1 MMRNTITSR
10 LSVASSMIT
19 TLAAA
24 GALAA
29 AAPAAQAQAQA
40 PATPGTVA
48 GAVEV
53 RPFVGA
59 FLPTGDLS
67 DQLESAVLVGAQVGW
82 HFHPNLAVTGSFAW
96 APTKDKT
103 TAITGN
109 DLFTGREE
117 KVDLFQYDI
126 GLEGRLPIATEAAWG
141 VTPYATLGVGG
152 RTYSYRDI
160 DDVDSQTNFLG
171 FGALGVDIAPKTGIL
186 GIRLEARDYVSAF
199 KGLRGE
205 LDERKAR
212 NDVQLAGG
220 LTFHF

>member
-1 MMRNTITSR
+1 MLRNKITR
-10 LSVASSMIT
+10 RFSVGSTVIT

-24 GALAA
+24 AA
-29 AAPAAQAQAQA
+29 VVVATPAARAQAAP
-40 PATPGTVA
+40 GIA
-48 GAVEV
+48 GRTVEV

-67 DQLESAVLVGAQVGW
+67 DQLKSAVLAGAQVGW
-82 HFHPNLAVTGSFAW
+82 HFHPNFAVTGSFAW

-117 KVDLFQYDI
+117 KVDLFQYDV
-126 GLEGRLPIATEAAWG
+126 GLEGRLPIATTAAWG
-141 VTPYATLGVGG
+141 VTPYAALGVGG
-152 RTYSYRDI
+152 RTYDYRDV
-160 DDVDSQTNFLG
+160 DNVDSQTNFLG
-171 FGALGVDIAPKTGIL
+171 FGALGVDVAPKTGVL
-186 GIRLEARDYVSAF
+186 GLRLEARDYVSAF

-205 LDERKAR
+205 LAERKAR

-220 LTFHF
+220 LTFRF